1 LGLDIGGWPE
11 SRSPGATFNAVEVP
25 GVRAGA
31 GSPVRGVAVAHV
43 SLEVAGRK
51 PNVKRSGGQL
61 KFCNMQPSVRG
72 AADSIFGSEVDGS
85 QHAVEMDDSRVRAMV
100 CFAMS

>member
-1 LGLDIGGWPE
+1 
-11 SRSPGATFNAVEVP
+11 
-25 GVRAGA
+25 VRAGA
-31 GSPVRGVAVAHV
+31 GSPVRGAAVAHV
-43 SLEVAGRK
+43 SLHVAGRK

-72 AADSIFGSEVDGS
+72 AADIIFGSEVYGS

-100 CFAMS
+100 SFAMS

>member
-1 LGLDIGGWPE
+1 
-11 SRSPGATFNAVEVP
+11 
-25 GVRAGA
+25 VRAGA
-31 GSPVRGVAVAHV
+31 GSPVRGAAVAHV
-43 SLEVAGRK
+43 SLHVAGRK

-72 AADSIFGSEVDGS
+72 AADIIFGSEVYGS

-100 CFAMS
+100 SFARS